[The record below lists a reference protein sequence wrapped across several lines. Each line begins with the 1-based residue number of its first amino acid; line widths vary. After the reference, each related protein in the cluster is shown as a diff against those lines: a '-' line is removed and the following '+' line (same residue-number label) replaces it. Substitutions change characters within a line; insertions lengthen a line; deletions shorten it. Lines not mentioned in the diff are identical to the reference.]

1 MFSSPLDS
9 KVFLLGCL
17 ILISSWGS
25 DTAAQIN
32 WISLKMTVFRGG
44 SKRERKS
51 CYLFFFFLWLL
62 EVLIEGLC
70 DFWDAFLTHC
80 QFSRTLKMGLTF
92 FWLKV
97 LWALCQFM
105 NSSSVSVKLKSVSK
119 PSGEI
124 WPQKVWRKTLID
136 VAKTWRIAAEGSPA
150 WVMRDALNLYTFVC
164 VWTVLADAHWA
175 LTKQMNPVSNFWNML
190 R

>member
-51 CYLFFFFLWLL
+51 CYLFFSSCDCLRFLLKTLW
-62 EVLIEGLC
+62 
-70 DFWDAFLTHC
+70 FLGCFSYC

-150 WVMRDALNLYTFVC
+150 WVMRDAPNLYTFVC

-175 LTKQMNPVSNFWNML
+175 LTKQMSPVSNFWNML